1 MDANAFDVSNDL
13 NKLYTDSGPLK
24 VLQNIL
30 DHNNLDLYMAYAP
43 DGSIKLKSTHPIRIY
58 AKDIYG
64 VLLRLNLVSYINLS
78 VEYTYN
84 DVKKS
89 VSKKFSQQEDIDEI
103 VDDLVSLPHDRII
116 DIIIDTDVF
125 KIVEVP
131 ESIEDSVSVILKK
144 GDPKLLFK
152 SLLLYL
158 FPFVS
163 VPVEKSVKYTIN
175 FEKAGDGFDISTT
188 LHVDDASIGIK
199 SKKVRFI

>member
-1 MDANAFDVSNDL
+1 MDADAFDVSNDL
-13 NKLYTDSGPLK
+13 NKLYTEGGPLK
-24 VLQNIL
+24 ALQNIL
-30 DHNNLDLYMAYAP
+30 DHNNLDLYMAYAA

-64 VLLRLNLVSYINLS
+64 VLLRLNLVNYINLS
-78 VEYTYN
+78 VEYIYN

-89 VSKKFSQQEDIDEI
+89 VSKKFSQQGEIDEI
-103 VDDLVSLPHDRII
+103 VDDLVSLPHDKIV

-144 GDPKLLFK
+144 GDPRLLFK

-163 VPVEKSVKYTIN
+163 APVERSVKYTVN
-175 FEKAGDGFDISTT
+175 FEKLGDGIDISTT
-188 LHVDDASIGIK
+188 LYVDDSSIGIK
-199 SKKVRFI
+199 SKKVRFV

>member
-1 MDANAFDVSNDL
+1 MHANAFDVSNDL
-13 NKLYTDSGPLK
+13 NKLYSDGGSLK
-24 VLQNIL
+24 VLQSLL
-30 DHNNLDLYMAYAP
+30 DYNNLNLYMTYAD
-43 DGSIKLKSTHPIRIY
+43 DGSIKLKSTHPLRIY

-64 VLLRLNLVSYINLS
+64 ILLRLNLVNYINLN

-103 VDDLVSLPHDRII
+103 IDDLISLPHDKII
-116 DIIIDTDVF
+116 DIIIDTDIF

-152 SLLLYL
+152 SMMIYL
-158 FPFVS
+158 FPFVN
-163 VPVEKSVKYTIN
+163 VPIEKSVKYTIT
-175 FEKAGDGFDISTT
+175 FEKAGDSVDISTT
-188 LHVDDASIGIK
+188 LYVDDSSIGIK
-199 SKKVRFI
+199 SKKVKFV